1 MGILR
6 HMPKDQASTDVFA
19 YAPLHR
25 LEIWA
30 PDQETDEET
39 VILWF
44 NAIIVLIMN

>member
-25 LEIWA
+25 LEIW
-30 PDQETDEET
+30 DQETDEET